1 MVVCHDRSLC
11 LLKQAFFCASA
22 SCVLRTEQFCLEL
35 ARHRCGDAHATS
47 PNANTKRL
55 EMVCTGLR
63 TSRSSEPDPFGYP
76 NGSRPIAEEATKPR
90 VSRNKTDKSRRRSWK
105 VEGLCFFCTRTF
117 FYASALRSLEHPLNG
132 GLIYQV
138 ILFPSPF

>member
-1 MVVCHDRSLC
+1 MKRSLNWDVKMSHTNFVNEVSD
-11 LLKQAFFCASA
+11 LT
-22 SCVLRTEQFCLEL
+22 V
-35 ARHRCGDAHATS
+35 
-47 PNANTKRL
+47 
-55 EMVCTGLR
+55 
-63 TSRSSEPDPFGYP
+63 SRSSEPDPFGCP

-105 VEGLCFFCTRTF
+105 GFVFFCTRTF
-117 FYASALRSLEHPLNG
+117 FYGSALRSLEHPLNG